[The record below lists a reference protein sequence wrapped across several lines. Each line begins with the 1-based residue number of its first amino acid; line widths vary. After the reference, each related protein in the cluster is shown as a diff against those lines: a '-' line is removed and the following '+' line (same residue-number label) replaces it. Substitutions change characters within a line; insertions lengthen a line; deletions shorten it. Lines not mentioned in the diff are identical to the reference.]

1 MKYYDIEQINSTGIA
16 RAIYTAADNPDWK
29 YGKELAAS
37 NCRELSAQLG
47 ITPDDITMA
56 NQTHTSLIRVVG
68 RDNGGELVTR
78 PLAESDNSNS
88 ENSKTA
94 NLKAGFDGLVTNEPG
109 LMICTVEADCVPVYM
124 LDPVKKAVAMVHSG
138 WRGTVGEICA
148 KAVLALQENYH
159 TDPAD
164 LIVHI
169 GPCICE
175 NCYEVGAELID
186 EFAGTFGE
194 DVARSFFTPR
204 DEEGIKYNLD
214 MKKAIRHTLV
224 GSGVKPEKITS
235 ENRCTFETEELCS
248 WRRQQPV
255 KTSMLTAIMLKK

>member
-16 RAIYTAADNPDWK
+16 RAIYTSADNPDWK
-29 YGKELAAS
+29 YGKELAVS
-37 NCRELSAQLG
+37 NCSELSAQLG
-47 ITPDDITMA
+47 IAPDDITMA
-56 NQTHTSLIRVVG
+56 NQTHTSVIRVVD

-78 PLAESDNSNS
+78 PLSDSS
-88 ENSKTA
+88 LET
-94 NLKAGFDGLVTNEPG
+94 GFDGLITSQPG

-124 LDPVKKAVAMVHSG
+124 LDPVKKAIAMVHSG

-159 TDPAD
+159 TEPAD

-186 EFAGTFGE
+186 EFAKTFGKN
-194 DVARSFFTPR
+194 AAGSFFTPR
-204 DEEGIKYNLD
+204 DKDGIKYNLD
-214 MKKAIRHTLV
+214 MKKAIRYTLARF
-224 GSGVKPEKITS
+224 GVKQENITA

-248 WRRQQPV
+248 WRRQRPV
-255 KTSMLTAIMLKK
+255 KTSMLTAIMLNKK